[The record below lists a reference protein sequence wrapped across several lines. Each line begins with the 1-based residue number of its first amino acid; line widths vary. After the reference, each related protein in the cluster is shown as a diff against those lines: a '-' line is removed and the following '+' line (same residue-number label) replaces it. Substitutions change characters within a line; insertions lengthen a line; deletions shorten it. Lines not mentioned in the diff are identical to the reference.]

1 MSIYER
7 ADKNYH
13 ESFFCMREKRRAKKR
28 DNNQC
33 QICHRKEHLEIHH
46 VIPMMMIRYDHE
58 IRFFNSQFNFVTLCH
73 PCHRKLHLGYIF
85 YPKYLKCRCDINNLM
100 KRCRIGEKARLKAQE
115 NKLNYYHWL
124 LIRTLIDLTQD
135 KNMKTYKIPVIW
147 QVAGFCTIKAESL
160 DATIAA
166 ELFVWHR
173 SWRRIL
179 VSQNRR

>member
-33 QICHRKEHLEIHH
+33 QICYRKDRLEIHH
-46 VIPMMMIRYDHE
+46 VIPLMMIRYDHE

-115 NKLNYYHWL
+115 NKLNYYH
-124 LIRTLIDLTQD
+124 
-135 KNMKTYKIPVIW
+135 
-147 QVAGFCTIKAESL
+147 
-160 DATIAA
+160 
-166 ELFVWHR
+166 
-173 SWRRIL
+173 
-179 VSQNRR
+179 